1 MFSKLLGI
9 LNPKESEEALR
20 LQEKIAKMDLS
31 EMRLYVN
38 GKLDN
43 FEVTEF
49 GLNEIITKLISK
61 NENTSNFYIAENDM
75 DSKRKKVLDLL
86 ILVLENK
93 NISVLVLETA
103 QEFLEVYEEM
113 IKMYDHENQDI
124 YDKRIKKKISLAVDK
139 INAKSDI
146 TGVLEF
152 T

>member
-9 LNPKESEEALR
+9 LSPKESEEALR

-61 NENTSNFYIAENDM
+61 NENTSHYYIADNDL

-93 NISVLVLETA
+93 NISVLVIETA
-103 QEFLEVYEEM
+103 QEFLEVYDEM
-113 IKMYDHENQDI
+113 LKKYDYVNQDI
-124 YDKRIKKKISLAVDK
+124 YEKRIKKMISLAVDK
-139 INAKSDI
+139 IDTKSDI
-146 TGVLEF
+146 SGVLEF
-152 T
+152 S